1 MSWRKCEGR
10 ASYERAG
17 LTFTLPLSDCMA
29 QAVTPERPD

>member
-1 MSWRKCEGR
+1 MSWRKCEDR